1 MSSLSTLVHKIKESN
16 SEMLASWVMSI
27 NCHLLA
33 NADICAFTGG
43 VLMLVPT
50 PPFPT
55 PFHGPD
61 LFAAVHNLLATVA
74 MRDLVVKAWLGLD
87 MDCEFRFIKHGKTV
101 FFPLCSDNDQRKD
114 LCVALPTPV
123 PSASIYTAV
132 GRRQALLT
140 MLVSPKTNKRKR

>member
-1 MSSLSTLVHKIKESN
+1 MSLSTLVHNIKESN
-16 SEMLASWVMSI
+16 SDMLASWVMSI
-27 NCHLLA
+27 NTHLLA

-55 PFHGPD
+55 PFQGPD

-101 FFPLCSDNDQRKD
+101 FFPLCTDNDQRKD

-123 PSASIYTAV
+123 PSASIYTSV
-132 GRRQALLT
+132 GRRGALLT
-140 MLVSPKTNKRKR
+140 MLVSPKTSSKRKR